1 MAVNNTN
8 NKMQSSN
15 INIAELI
22 EEYKSKWVYFAISVC
37 VFLCLGVAYVLLRKP
52 VYNIHASVLISQEDQ
67 TGSANDMMK
76 QFNMGDMFGGYSSVY
91 DELAVMTSHD
101 VMTQTVKDLDLYIDY
116 HVRKNILKK
125 EFRYKNSPVELSCDP
140 AIPDTLRHHLY
151 FKLKISEDDKV
162 DIEAKVDAEGD
173 DDLAEI
179 EDAEF
184 PVKLETSYGTFVFN
198 KTSHYDVLKEDCGS
212 FKVYVSMRG
221 YESKAE
227 LLAKDLKI
235 GLPDKDANVIGLDY
249 QTPYIDYGKK
259 IVNTAIDNYNRKGII
274 SKQVKDSK
282 TAKFIEERL
291 ETLVNELNATEE
303 TIEAYKRSH
312 NTSSVSAEASYLFG
326 RKKALEN
333 RLIEAETEFE
343 ILEMTREFIA
353 NPENKYSMIPMTGVG
368 SAQGAIASYNGMIM
382 ERMRLESNAKV
393 NNVVLQTLDKQIDA
407 MRENINK
414 TLDKI
419 HENSL
424 VRLVE
429 LRKQTQQSQSKLS
442 DIPTQEREFVSIK
455 RLQTIKEQLYLYLL
469 QKQEETILNIANTME
484 RGIVID
490 RAYAFNKPVSA
501 SKRNVILM
509 FFMLGLIAPVAYFY
523 VRNML
528 RSKFSTK
535 EELEKRTHMPILG
548 EMCTC
553 HSGDALVV
561 KAGGS
566 SSAAELFRLIRSNLQ
581 FILGGMNDKV
591 VVVTSTVSG
600 EGKSFISI
608 NLATSLAML
617 DKKVVLIG
625 MDIRCPKL
633 AEYLNLKEHKG
644 LTEYL
649 SRQSISIDDIVI
661 KNAIQENLDIIVA
674 GPVPPNPSELLA
686 SSAVDHLFAVLRE
699 KYDYIIVDS
708 APVGMVSDTF
718 SLARISDAT
727 VYVCR
732 ANYTKLKDI
741 EYINSLYVDNRLK
754 RMALVVNGTKSR
766 KGYGYGYGK

>member
-1 MAVNNTN
+1 MAVNTN

-37 VFLCLGVAYVLLRKP
+37 VFLCMGVAYALLKDP

-101 VMTQTVKDLDLYIDY
+101 VMTHTVKDLGLNIDY
-116 HVRKNILKK
+116 TVRRNILKK
-125 EFRYKNSPVELSCDP
+125 EFRYKNSPVELSCNP

-151 FKLKISEDDKV
+151 FKLKISEEDKV
-162 DIEAKVDAEGD
+162 DIEAMVDD

-184 PVKLETSYGTFVFN
+184 PVELETTYGTFVFD
-198 KTSHYDVLKEDCGS
+198 KTSHYDTLKVDCES

-227 LLAKDLKI
+227 LLAKDLMI
-235 GLPDKDANVIGLDY
+235 GIPDKDANVIGLDY
-249 QTPYIDYGKK
+249 RTPYIDYGKK
-259 IVNTAIDNYNRKGII
+259 IVNTAIENYNKKGII

-291 ETLVNELNATEE
+291 EALVNELDATEE

-312 NTSSVSAEASYLFG
+312 NTTSVSAEATYLFG

-353 NPENKYSMIPMTGVG
+353 NPENKYSLIPMTGVG
-368 SAQGAIASYNGMIM
+368 SAQGAIAQYNGMIM
-382 ERMRLESNAKV
+382 ERMKLESNAKV

-419 HENSL
+419 HENSF
-424 VRLVE
+424 VRLSE
-429 LRKQTQQSQSKLS
+429 LRKQTQTSQSKLS

-501 SKRNVILM
+501 SKRNVILI

-523 VRNML
+523 LRNML
-528 RSKFSTK
+528 RNKFSTK
-535 EELEKRTHMPILG
+535 EELEKRTNMPILG
-548 EMCTC
+548 EMCTS
-553 HSGDALVV
+553 HSGESLVV

-608 NLATSLAML
+608 NLAASLAML
-617 DKKVVLIG
+617 GKKVLLVG

-633 AEYLNLKEHKG
+633 AEYLKLKEHKG

-649 SRQSISIDDIVI
+649 SSQSISIDDIVI
-661 KNAIQENLDIIVA
+661 KNAVQENLDIIVA
-674 GPVPPNPSELLA
+674 GPIPPNPSELLA
-686 SSAVDHLFAVLRE
+686 SSSVDQLFHALRE
-699 KYDYIIVDS
+699 RYDYIIVDS

-741 EYINSLYVDNRLK
+741 EYINSLYTDNRLK
-754 RMALVVNGTKSR
+754 RMSLVVNGTKTK

>member
-1 MAVNNTN
+1 MAVNTN
-8 NKMQSSN
+8 NKQSDN
-15 INIAELI
+15 INITELI

-37 VFLCLGVAYVLLRKP
+37 VFLCLGVAYALLKKP

-67 TGSANDMMK
+67 SGGANDMMK
-76 QFNMGDMFGGYSSVY
+76 QFNLGDMFGGYSSVY
-91 DELAVMTSHD
+91 DELSIMTSHD
-101 VMTQTVKDLDLYIDY
+101 VMTQTVKDLGLNIDY
-116 HVRKNILKK
+116 TVRRNILKK
-125 EFRYKNSPVELSCDP
+125 EFRYKNSPVELNCNP
-140 AIPDTLRHHLY
+140 AISDTLRHHLY

-162 DIEAKVDAEGD
+162 DIEAIVD
-173 DDLAEI
+173 DDIDALAEI

-184 PVKLETSYGTFVFN
+184 PVELKTLYGTFVFA
-198 KTSHYDVLKEDCGS
+198 KTSYYDALKEDCGS
-212 FKVYVSMRG
+212 FKVYISMRG

-227 LLAKDLKI
+227 LLAKDLQI
-235 GLPDKDANVIGLDY
+235 GIPDKDANVIGLDY
-249 QTPYIDYGKK
+249 RTPYIDYGKK

-274 SKQVKDSK
+274 SKQIKDSK
-282 TAKFIEERL
+282 TAEFIEERL
-291 ETLVNELNATEE
+291 ETLVSELNATEE

-312 NTSSVSAEASYLFG
+312 NTSSVSAEATYLFG

-333 RLIEAETEFE
+333 QLIEAETEFE

-353 NPENKYSMIPMTGVG
+353 NPENKYSLIPMTGVG
-368 SAQGAIASYNGMIM
+368 SAQTAITTYNEMIM
-382 ERMRLESNAKV
+382 ERMKLENNAKV
-393 NNVVLQTLDKQIDA
+393 NNVVLQTLNKQIDA

-419 HENSL
+419 YENSF
-424 VRLVE
+424 VRLSE

-469 QKQEETILNIANTME
+469 QKQEETVLNIANTME

-509 FFMLGLIAPVAYFY
+509 FFMLGLIAPVVYLY
-523 VRNML
+523 L
-528 RSKFSTK
+528 RSLLRNKFSTK
-535 EELEKRTHMPILG
+535 EELEKRTKMPILG
-548 EMCTC
+548 EMCTSQ
-553 HSGDALVV
+553 SGETLVV
-561 KAGGS
+561 KSGGS
-566 SSAAELFRLIRSNLQ
+566 SSVAELFRLIRSNLQ
-581 FILGGMNDKV
+581 FILGGTNNKV

-608 NLATSLAML
+608 NLAASLAML
-617 DKKVVLIG
+617 GKKVLLVG

-633 AEYLNLKEHKG
+633 AEYLNLKVGKG

-649 SRQSISIDDIVI
+649 SSQSISIDDIVI
-661 KNAIQENLDIIVA
+661 KNAIQENMDIIVA

-686 SSAVDHLFAVLRE
+686 SSGVDGLFSELRE
-699 KYDYIIVDS
+699 IYDYIIIDS

-741 EYINSLYVDNRLK
+741 EYVNSLYADNRLK
-754 RMALVVNGTKSR
+754 RMSLVVNGTEMK
-766 KGYGYGYGK
+766 KGYGYGYSK

>member
-1 MAVNNTN
+1 MAVNTN
-8 NKMQSSN
+8 NKMQSNN

-37 VFLCLGVAYVLLRKP
+37 VFLCLGVAYALLKEP

-101 VMTQTVKDLDLYIDY
+101 VMTQTVKDLGLNIDY
-116 HVRKNILKK
+116 TVRRNILKK
-125 EFRYKNSPVELSCDP
+125 EFRYKNSPVELSCNP
-140 AIPDTLRHHLY
+140 AILDTLRHHLY
-151 FKLKISEDDKV
+151 FKLKISEEDKV
-162 DIEAKVDAEGD
+162 DIEAIVDGD

-184 PVKLETSYGTFVFN
+184 PVELETTYGTFVFD
-198 KTSHYDVLKEDCGS
+198 KTSHYDVVKEDCGS

-221 YESKAE
+221 YDSKAE
-227 LLAKDLKI
+227 LLAEDLMI
-235 GLPDKDANVIGLDY
+235 GIPDKDANVIGLDY
-249 QTPYIDYGKK
+249 RTPYIDYGTK

-291 ETLVNELNATEE
+291 AALVNELDATEE

-312 NTSSVSAEASYLFG
+312 NTTSVSAEASYLFG

-353 NPENKYSMIPMTGVG
+353 NPENKYSLIPMTGVG
-368 SAQGAIASYNGMIM
+368 SAQGAIAQYNGMIM
-382 ERMRLESNAKV
+382 ERMKLESNAKV

-419 HENSL
+419 HENSF
-424 VRLVE
+424 VRLSE
-429 LRKQTQQSQSKLS
+429 LRKQTQNSQSKLS

-501 SKRNVILM
+501 SKGKVILM
-509 FFMLGLIAPVAYFY
+509 FFMLGIIAPVAYFY
-523 VRNML
+523 LRNML
-528 RSKFSTK
+528 RNKFSTK
-535 EELEKRTHMPILG
+535 EELEKHTHMPILG
-548 EMCTC
+548 EMCTS
-553 HSGDALVV
+553 HSGESLVV

-608 NLATSLAML
+608 NLAASLAML
-617 DKKVVLIG
+617 GKKVLLVG

-633 AEYLNLKEHKG
+633 AEYLKLKEHKG

-649 SRQSISIDDIVI
+649 SSQSISIDDIVI
-661 KNAIQENLDIIVA
+661 KNAVQENLDIIVA
-674 GPVPPNPSELLA
+674 GPIPPNPSELLA
-686 SSAVDHLFAVLRE
+686 SSNVDQLFHALRE
-699 KYDYIIVDS
+699 RYDYIIVDS

-741 EYINSLYVDNRLK
+741 EYINSLYTDNRLK
-754 RMALVVNGTKSR
+754 RMSLVVNGTKTK

>member
-1 MAVNNTN
+1 MAVNTN
-8 NKMQSSN
+8 NKLKSDN

-22 EEYKSKWVYFAISVC
+22 KEYKSKWLYFAISVC
-37 VFLCLGVAYVLLRKP
+37 VFLCLGVAYALLKKP

-91 DELAVMTSHD
+91 DELAIMTSHD
-101 VMTQTVKDLDLYIDY
+101 VMTQTVKDLGLNIDY
-116 HVRKNILKK
+116 TVRRNIFKK
-125 EFRYKNSPVELSCDP
+125 EFRYKDSPVELSCNP
-140 AIPDTLRHHLY
+140 AILDTLRHHLY

-162 DIEAKVDAEGD
+162 DIEALDDDGD
-173 DDLAEI
+173 EDLAEI

-184 PVKLETSYGTFVFN
+184 PVELKTSYGTFVFD
-198 KTSHYDVLKEDCGS
+198 KTSHYDAVKEDCGS
-212 FKVYVSMRG
+212 FKVYISMRG

-227 LLAKDLKI
+227 LLAKDLMI
-235 GLPDKDANVIGLDY
+235 GIPDKDANVIGLDY
-249 QTPYIDYGKK
+249 QTPYIEYGKK
-259 IVNTAIDNYNRKGII
+259 IVDTAIDNYNRKGII

-282 TAKFIEERL
+282 TAEFIEKRL

-303 TIEAYKRSH
+303 TIESYKRSH
-312 NTSSVSAEASYLFG
+312 NTSSVSAEATYLFG

-333 RLIEAETEFE
+333 QLINAETEFE

-353 NPENKYSMIPMTGVG
+353 NPENKYSLIPMTGVG
-368 SAQGAIASYNGMIM
+368 SAQGAINTYNGMIM
-382 ERMRLESNAKV
+382 ERMKLENNAKT
-393 NNVVLQTLDKQIDA
+393 NNVVLQTLNKQIDA

-419 HENSL
+419 RENSF
-424 VRLVE
+424 VRLSE

-523 VRNML
+523 L
-528 RSKFSTK
+528 RSILRTKFSTK
-535 EELEKRTHMPILG
+535 EELEKCTNVPIIG
-548 EMCTC
+548 EMCTS
-553 HSGDALVV
+553 HSGEALVV
-561 KAGGS
+561 KSGRS

-608 NLATSLAML
+608 NLAASLAML
-617 DKKVVLIG
+617 GKKVLLVG

-633 AEYLNLKEHKG
+633 AEYLNIKQNKG

-649 SRQSISIDDIVI
+649 SSQSISIDDIII
-661 KNAIQENLDIIVA
+661 KDAIQENLDIIVA

-686 SSAVDHLFAVLRE
+686 SSRVDGLFNLLRE
-699 KYDYIIVDS
+699 NYDYIIVDS

-732 ANYTKLKDI
+732 ANYTNLKDI
-741 EYINSLYVDNRLK
+741 EYINTLYADNRLK
-754 RMALVVNGTKSR
+754 RMSLVVNGTETK
-766 KGYGYGYGK
+766 KGYGYGYSK